1 MITKDAENFNS
12 NTYWFDIHL
21 PISEGWETAELEREY
36 FLRRDKSEGAGVLL
50 HLMLLR
56 SISAHYEIIGANLI
70 HCRNVSHSQTIP
82 DFLSLRSSWFIYHLG
97 AEGEGIPF
105 IFVIRE
111 QLWFIYHLGAWGGG
125 GEGFSGGNR
134 EGISRLWQGYRV
146 QRRYYTAKMN
156 RKFFLLTSSI
166 FWYLEKFYSLRTFR
180 TTFSCSEWQP
190 TSRGASIGKGAGY
203 DESNEGVFH

>member
-125 GEGFSGGNR
+125 GRDFQGETERGSVVSDRVTGFKGGT
-134 EGISRLWQGYRV
+134 IL
-146 QRRYYTAKMN
+146 
-156 RKFFLLTSSI
+156 RKWIESFFLLTSSI

>member
-82 DFLSLRSSWFIYHLG
+82 DFLSLRSSWFIYHPG

-125 GEGFSGGNR
+125 GGRDFQGETERGSVVSDRVTGFKGGTFVN
-134 EGISRLWQGYRV
+134 V
-146 QRRYYTAKMN
+146 QHILIFGKIL
-156 RKFFLLTSSI
+156 FTSNI
-166 FWYLEKFYSLRTFR
+166 PHNF
-180 TTFSCSEWQP
+180 
-190 TSRGASIGKGAGY
+190 
-203 DESNEGVFH
+203 

>member
-1 MITKDAENFNS
+1 
-12 NTYWFDIHL
+12 
-21 PISEGWETAELEREY
+21 
-36 FLRRDKSEGAGVLL
+36 
-50 HLMLLR
+50 MLLR

-70 HCRNVSHSQTIP
+70 HCRNVFHPQTIP
-82 DFLSLRSSWFIYHLG
+82 DFLSLRSSWFIYHMEQRGRGYHSFSSLG
-97 AEGEGIPF
+97 SSYDSF
-105 IFVIRE
+105 IILEHGV
-111 QLWFIYHLGAWGGG
+111 G

-146 QRRYYTAKMN
+146 QRRYYTVKMT
-156 RKFFLLTSSI
+156 RKFFLLMSSI

-203 DESNEGVFH
+203 DESNEGVFQ